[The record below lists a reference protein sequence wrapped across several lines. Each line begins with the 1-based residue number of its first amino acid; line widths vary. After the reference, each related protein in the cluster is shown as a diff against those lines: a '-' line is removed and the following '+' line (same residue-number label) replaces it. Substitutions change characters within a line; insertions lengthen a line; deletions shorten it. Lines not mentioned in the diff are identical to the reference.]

1 MTTPIID
8 RKTFLSASVAAYATV
23 ALGGCSG
30 ESETI
35 RTDDTGDT
43 NTGGTSSGGTA
54 SGGTTTGGNATGGR
68 ATGGN
73 TTGGRATGGTATGGR
88 ATGGNA
94 TGGRATGGNAT
105 GGTATGGRAT
115 GGTATGGNA
124 TGGTATGGTATGG
137 TSGSGSSSYVCKTM
151 TDNGSHA
158 HPLTIPWSDVLR
170 GYQDAP
176 YVLEDGG
183 TGHTHTVELSA
194 YEFVYLAAGVMVT
207 APSSND
213 LGHTHDCVIVCG
225 PV

>member
-23 ALGGCSG
+23 AFGGCAG

-35 RTDDTGDT
+35 RTDGTGGTGGSDDTGGT
-43 NTGGTSSGGTA
+43 NTGGTS
-54 SGGTTTGGNATGGR
+54 TGGR
-68 ATGGN
+68 ATGG
-73 TTGGRATGGTATGGR
+73 R
-88 ATGGNA
+88 
-94 TGGRATGGNAT
+94 AT

-115 GGTATGGNA
+115 GGTATGGRA
-124 TGGTATGGTATGG
+124 TGGTATGGRATAGM
-137 TSGSGSSSYVCKTM
+137 SGSGSSSYVCTAA
-151 TDNGSHA
+151 TGNGNHS
-158 HPLTIPWSDVLR
+158 HPLTIPGSDVLR

-183 TGHTHTVELSA
+183 TGHTHTLELSA

-213 LGHTHDCVIVCG
+213 QGHTHNCVITCAPG
-225 PV
+225 